1 MTEVFTM
8 WRHTNMIV
16 LTALC
21 AAIYAAVLI
30 PFQSIPIIPG
40 HVSFRIAGVL
50 PIALGLMFGPAGAWG
65 AAIGNL
71 IGDFFG
77 TLSPG
82 AVGGFVSNFMTAFM
96 AYKLWS
102 VLSPANDLDVSLN
115 SFQKLVRFETIA
127 VLKAFGTVVMLT
139 WWVCLLL
146 RLAPPHAYATAVLIS
161 NLVAPVIGG
170 PFVLKILQPRIKK
183 WGLLWTDIMK
193 PEEVSAGFMPKL
205 GLIFLV
211 IGSLGGG
218 AALFWSLFMSGLN
231 VGDPIVRFLPLP
243 FIILQILGAIMIG
256 ARNQIEAAQHE
267 DRLAANAAP
276 AMPRPNSA

>member
-40 HVSFRIAGVL
+40 HVSFRVAGVL

-82 AVGGFVSNFMTAFM
+82 AVGGFFSNFFTGFVS
-96 AYKLWS
+96 YKLWS
-102 VLSPANDLDVSLN
+102 VLSPSKDLGVGLN
-115 SFQKLVRFETIA
+115 SFQKLVRFEIIA
-127 VLKAFGTVVMLT
+127 VLKAFGTVVILT

-170 PFVLKILQPRIKK
+170 PFVLKILEPRIRK
-183 WGLLWTDIMK
+183 WGLLWTEIMK
-193 PEEVSAGFMPKL
+193 PEEVSRGFMPGV
-205 GLIFLV
+205 GLVLLIV
-211 IGSLGGG
+211 GSLGGG
-218 AALFWSLFMSGLN
+218 AALFWSLFMSGLDI
-231 VGDPIVRFLPLP
+231 GDPLVRFLPVP
-243 FIILQILGAIMIG
+243 FITMQVLGAVMMG
-256 ARNQIEAAQHE
+256 GRNQVEAMQQE
-267 DRLAANAAP
+267 ELASTVH
-276 AMPRPNSA
+276 RPGAKVT

>member
-40 HVSFRIAGVL
+40 HVSFRVAGVL

-82 AVGGFVSNFMTAFM
+82 AVGGFFSNFFTGFVS
-96 AYKLWS
+96 YKLWS
-102 VLSPANDLDVSLN
+102 VLSPSKDLGVGLN
-115 SFQKLVRFETIA
+115 SFQKLVRFEIIA
-127 VLKAFGTVVMLT
+127 VLKAFGTVVILT

-146 RLAPPHAYATAVLIS
+146 RI
-161 NLVAPVIGG
+161 
-170 PFVLKILQPRIKK
+170 
-183 WGLLWTDIMK
+183 
-193 PEEVSAGFMPKL
+193 
-205 GLIFLV
+205 
-211 IGSLGGG
+211 
-218 AALFWSLFMSGLN
+218 
-231 VGDPIVRFLPLP
+231 
-243 FIILQILGAIMIG
+243 
-256 ARNQIEAAQHE
+256 
-267 DRLAANAAP
+267 AP
-276 AMPRPNSA
+276 AARLRHSRFDQQSRRAGHRWTLRPQNSRTAHSQMGPAVDGNHEA

>member
-30 PFQSIPIIPG
+30 PFQAIPIIPG

-82 AVGGFVSNFMTAFM
+82 AIGGFVANFLTAFIS
-96 AYKLWS
+96 YKLWS
-102 VLSPANDLDVSLN
+102 VLSPADDLDVSMN
-115 SFQKLVRFETIA
+115 SLGKLVRFEIIA
-127 VLKAFGTVVMLT
+127 VIKAFGTVVILT

-146 RLAPPHAYATAVLIS
+146 RLAPPHAYASAVLIS
-161 NLVAPVIGG
+161 GLVAPVIGG

-183 WGLLWTDIMK
+183 WGLLWTEIMK
-193 PEEVSAGFMPKL
+193 PEEVSAGFAPKV
-205 GLIFLV
+205 GLVFVVL
-211 IGSLGGG
+211 GSLGGG
-218 AALFWSLFMSGLN
+218 AALFWSLFGSGLDI
-231 VGDPIVRFLPLP
+231 GDPLVRFLPVP
-243 FIILQILGAIMIG
+243 FILLQIVGSVMLGG
-256 ARNQIEAAQHE
+256 RNQVEAMQREVATAFAA
-267 DRLAANAAP
+267 LARTRAA
-276 AMPRPNSA
+276 

>member
-40 HVSFRIAGVL
+40 HVSFRVAGVL

-82 AVGGFVSNFMTAFM
+82 AIGGFFANFFTGFV

-115 SFQKLVRFETIA
+115 SFKKLVRYEIIA
-127 VLKAFGTVVMLT
+127 VLKAFGTVVILT

-146 RLAPPHAYATAVLIS
+146 RLAPPHAYASAVLIS

-170 PFVLKILQPRIKK
+170 PFVLKILQPRIRK
-183 WGLLWTDIMK
+183 WGLLWTEIMK
-193 PEEVSAGFMPKL
+193 PEEVSRGFMPGV
-205 GLIFLV
+205 GLLLMV

-218 AALFWSLFMSGLN
+218 AALFWSLFGSGLDI
-231 VGDPIVRFLPLP
+231 GHPLVRFLPVP
-243 FIILQILGAIMIG
+243 FIVMQVVGAVMMG
-256 ARNQIEAAQHE
+256 GRKQVEAMQRE
-267 DRLAANAAP
+267 ELAVGVT
-276 AMPRPNSA
+276 PRTPKIA

>member
-1 MTEVFTM
+1 
-8 WRHTNMIV
+8 MIV

-40 HVSFRIAGVL
+40 HVSFRVAGVL
-50 PIALGLMFGPAGAWG
+50 PIALGLLFGPAGAWG

-82 AVGGFVSNFMTAFM
+82 AVGGFFSNFFTGFVS
-96 AYKLWS
+96 YKLWS
-102 VLSPANDLDVSLN
+102 VLSPSKDLGVGLN
-115 SFQKLVRFETIA
+115 SFQKLVRFEIIA
-127 VLKAFGTVVMLT
+127 VLKAFGTVVILT

-170 PFVLKILQPRIKK
+170 PFVLKILEPRIRK
-183 WGLLWTDIMK
+183 WGLLWTEIMK
-193 PEEVSAGFMPKL
+193 PEEVSRGFMPGV
-205 GLIFLV
+205 GLVLLV

-218 AALFWSLFMSGLN
+218 AALFWSLFMSGLDI
-231 VGDPIVRFLPLP
+231 GDPLVRLLPVP
-243 FIILQILGAIMIG
+243 FIVMQVLGAVMMG
-256 ARNQIEAAQHE
+256 GRNQVEAMQQE
-267 DRLAANAAP
+267 ELASAAS
-276 AMPRPNSA
+276 RPEVKTA

>member
-82 AVGGFVSNFMTAFM
+82 AVGGFVANFLTGFM

-102 VLSPANDLDVSLN
+102 VLNPANDLSVALD
-115 SFQKLVRFETIA
+115 SFKKLVRFEIIA
-127 VLKAFGTVVMLT
+127 VLKAFGTVVLLT

-146 RLAPPHAYATAVLIS
+146 RLAPPHAYASAVLIS

-170 PFVLKILQPRIKK
+170 PFVLKILQPRIRK
-183 WGLLWTDIMK
+183 WGLLWTEIMK
-193 PEEVSAGFMPKL
+193 PEEVSSGFAPTL
-205 GLIFLV
+205 GLAFVV

-218 AALFWSLFMSGLN
+218 AALFWSLFQSGLDI
-231 VGDPIVRFLPLP
+231 GDPLVRFLPVP
-243 FIILQILGAIMIG
+243 FIVLQIGGAVMLGG
-256 ARNQIEAAQHE
+256 RNQVEAMQREVATP
-267 DRLAANAAP
+267 ATAP
-276 AMPRPNSA
+276 SSATTV